1 MDNESVSE
9 SEFFEFDVFDHV
21 TERELGLLAR
31 LYHGYMTDQEAE
43 RERVENEQM
52 EMNVVRGEST
62 ILEWLIPAGIITRE
76 SVYLAKRR

>member
-21 TERELGLLAR
+21 TEREFGLLAR

-43 RERVENEQM
+43 RERESGRRTNGDECC
-52 EMNVVRGEST
+52 ERGINHS
-62 ILEWLIPAGIITRE
+62 
-76 SVYLAKRR
+76 